1 MASIVVSLPEGLR
14 EELKEPWGPVFTDV
28 EALFADVTGVVVAV
42 GDVVTFHL
50 EEAGRP
56 PDVGIVDE
64 RTERSPVEDR
74 IQSALGAADVRVE
87 NPAATLT
94 EELLVAMREG
104 LAAGEPIR
112 ILVEGEED
120 LATVPAIL
128 MVPVGGSVIY
138 GQPGEGM
145 VHVAVSAETKARAE
159 ALLMQ
164 FEGDPARAVA
174 LAGGDDRGA

>member
-14 EELKEPWGPVFTDV
+14 AELKDPWGPVFTDV
-28 EALFADVTGVVVAV
+28 EALLGDVTGDVVAV

-74 IQSALGAADVRVE
+74 IKSSLGSADVRVE
-87 NPAATLT
+87 NPAASLT
-94 EELLVAMREG
+94 AELLVAMRDA
-104 LAAGEPIR
+104 LAEDEPIR

-120 LATVPAIL
+120 LATIPAIL

-145 VHVAVSAETKARAE
+145 VHVVVSADTKGRAE
-159 ALLMQ
+159 ALLRQ
-164 FEGDPARAVA
+164 FDGDPARAIA
-174 LAGGDDRGA
+174 LATGEEE

>member
-14 EELKEPWGPVFTDV
+14 AELKDPWGPVFTEV
-28 EALFADVTGVVVAV
+28 EALLDEVTGKVVTV

-50 EEAGRP
+50 EAAGRP

-64 RTERSPVEDR
+64 RTERSPVAER
-74 IQSALGAADVRVE
+74 IQSSLGSADVRVE

-94 EELLVAMREG
+94 AELLVAMRDA
-104 LAAGEPIR
+104 LAADEPIR

-145 VHVAVSAETKARAE
+145 VHVAVTAETKSRAE
-159 ALLMQ
+159 ALLRR
-164 FEGDPARAVA
+164 FDGEPARAIA
-174 LAGGDDRGA
+174 LATGQEE